1 MKKVSLS
8 VAVWNLIWTKFM
20 ESNINSVINKDE
32 KKFTFVKIVDI
43 QQTMLGW
50 YHFTF
55 DLKWPLHLKWPPI
68 WPLTENLTENNH
80 FILGII
86 TNTLV
91 SSTLNMTFVIQWYF
105 LTKFKVE
112 SFKWPHKGHKPR
124 NKGHLGSKSPPND
137 PGCSNS
143 KDC

>member
-55 DLKWPLHLKWPPI
+55 DLDLK
-68 WPLTENLTENNH
+68 
-80 FILGII
+80 
-86 TNTLV
+86 
-91 SSTLNMTFVIQWYF
+91 
-105 LTKFKVE
+105 
-112 SFKWPHKGHKPR
+112 
-124 NKGHLGSKSPPND
+124 
-137 PGCSNS
+137 
-143 KDC
+143 